1 MTNPQERR
9 LLAVM
14 FTDVVGYTA
23 LMQRDE
29 EAARI
34 VRRRHREVLE
44 SAVSAHGGDLLQYLG
59 DGSLTMF
66 PSVVDAVRAA
76 IEVQRGLRQ
85 EPVVPLRIGIH
96 QGDIS
101 YDTQGAYG
109 DSVNVASRIQ
119 SLATAGGILVSGKA
133 HDEIKNQPDITTTS
147 LGDFELKNVE
157 EPLAVYA
164 IVSDVL
170 TVPTR
175 DDVLTEIRS
184 APPAAALDATWSC
197 PDLVDTR
204 SLEERKESRWRGR
217 DRRTRRSSGVRL
229 SSWCEQ
235 GGRLR
240 S

>member
-1 MTNPQERR
+1 MTSSKRRR

-34 VRRRHREVLE
+34 VRRRHRKVLE
-44 SAVSAHGGDLLQYLG
+44 AAVSAHGGDLLQYLG

-66 PSVVDAVRAA
+66 PSVVHAVRAA

-119 SLATAGGILVSGKA
+119 SLGTAGSIL
-133 HDEIKNQPDITTTS
+133 S
-147 LGDFELKNVE
+147 L
-157 EPLAVYA
+157 
-164 IVSDVL
+164 
-170 TVPTR
+170 
-175 DDVLTEIRS
+175 
-184 APPAAALDATWSC
+184 C
-197 PDLVDTR
+197 
-204 SLEERKESRWRGR
+204 
-217 DRRTRRSSGVRL
+217 
-229 SSWCEQ
+229 Q
-235 GGRLR
+235 G